1 MTVPEKILDLV
12 EKFDININKYK
23 KGSNEA
29 EVRNWFIDPLFEA
42 LGWDVRNLSNK
53 SPDQTDVR
61 LEDTLQS
68 GKRPDYSFW
77 INGKRKFFVD
87 AKDPSVNIEGGI
99 NPAFQ
104 VKCYGWSI
112 QYASCYRN

>member
-68 GKRPDYSFW
+68 GKRTGLQFLDQW
-77 INGKRKFFVD
+77 EKKILRR
-87 AKDPSVNIEGGI
+87 
-99 NPAFQ
+99 
-104 VKCYGWSI
+104 C
-112 QYASCYRN
+112 